1 MKASIFPD
9 MRQLAIVPF
18 LLHLFSH
25 GQGVNAYA
33 EITSISGTVL
43 TVGTSAESVTSFA
56 AGKDVVIMQMQDDVI
71 GANTANNSSFGNL
84 SAIQQTGRFTVRRI
98 ASVTRS
104 GPTLTSIT
112 LMAAPGVTFN
122 TGANRAVQA
131 ITYELLGAGGDY
143 TVSSPLSPSMAWN
156 GAIGG
161 VLAFQV
167 GGTLTVGANITAD
180 AVGFRGGARD
190 RFTYTSPCNT
200 TDYVWSG
207 TAAGT
212 EYFATKGEGIYKN
225 TSAALTDGRGKMLNG
240 GGGANQ
246 INAGGGGGGNYTA
259 GGAAVLG
266 WSCGADAGGIGG
278 IALSSH
284 IDAGR
289 VFMGGGGGGGEGN
302 DDVSTDGANGG
313 GIILIKANQLRTTGT
328 CAVRIS
334 ADGGTAA
341 NSGNDGAGAGGAGG
355 SIVFQVPS
363 YSFAGTCPLTIRAN
377 GGDGGSVNSSTH
389 GGGGGGGQGVVIFST
404 TAPTGSVTVQTNN
417 GTGGCNQTPC
427 VGRAGSGSG
436 INGAGVMASSTGG
449 LPIELIAFN
458 AVPQEHQVKAVWVT
472 ATEHDN
478 AYFTVERSRDL
489 IVWEP
494 AAETPG
500 AGTSTSELHY
510 TAMDAAPWPN
520 TSYYRLRQ
528 TDIDGTSEVFSPVA
542 VDMGNVGSGLVI
554 FPNPASASLTVL
566 YTGLDNATAIRIIDG
581 LGRTVPVPVRRYE
594 GRAELD
600 LSFLTAGAYMVSLDH
615 EGTQQAQ
622 RLLVQR

>member
-1 MKASIFPD
+1 
-9 MRQLAIVPF
+9 MRQLVVLP
-18 LLHLFSH
+18 LVLHLFCSA
-25 GQGVNAYA
+25 QGVNAYA
-33 EITSISGTVL
+33 EITAISGTVL

-56 AGKDVVIMQMQDDVI
+56 AGKDVVIMQMQDNVI
-71 GANTANNSSFGNL
+71 GTNTANNSSFGDL
-84 SAIQQTGRFTVRRI
+84 SAIQQAGRYTVRRI

-112 LMAAPGVTFN
+112 LTAAPGVTFN
-122 TGANRAVQA
+122 TGTNCAVQA
-131 ITYELLGAGGDY
+131 ITHELLGAGGNY
-143 TVSSPLSPSMAWN
+143 TVASAMAPSMAWN

-190 RFTYTSPCNT
+190 RFNYTSPCNT

-212 EYFATKGEGIYKN
+212 EYFATKGEGIHKN
-225 TSAALTDGRGKMLNG
+225 TSVALTDGRGKMING

-259 GGAAVLG
+259 GGSAVLG
-266 WSCGADAGGIGG
+266 WSCVADAGGIGG
-278 IALSSH
+278 IALTSH
-284 IDAGR
+284 INASR

-313 GIILIKANQLRTTGT
+313 GIILIKAAQLRTTGT

-334 ADGGTAA
+334 ADGGTAS

-389 GGGGGGGQGVVIFST
+389 GGGGGGGQGTVIFST
-404 TAPTGSVTVQTNN
+404 PVPTGSVTVQTNN

-427 VGRAGSGSG
+427 VGRAGSGG
-436 INGAGVMASSTGG
+436 GLNGAGVMASSTGG
-449 LPIELIAFN
+449 LPIELLAFN
-458 AVPQEHQVKAVWVT
+458 AEPQEHQVKAVWIT

-489 IVWEP
+489 IVWE
-494 AAETPG
+494 AVVELPG

-528 TDIDGTSEVFSPVA
+528 TDIDGTTEVFQPVA
-542 VDMGNVGSGLVI
+542 VDMGNTGTGMVI
-554 FPNPASASLTVL
+554 FPNPASASLTVVYADL
-566 YTGLDNATAIRIIDG
+566 GNNTAVRIIDG
-581 LGRTVPVPVRRYE
+581 LGRTVPVPIRRYE

-615 EGTQQAQ
+615 NGTQQAQ
-622 RLLVQR
+622 RLLVQH